1 MLDQT
6 GTVLYV
12 GKARHLKKRVASYFS
27 QSATISPKTRALV
40 AQIAT
45 IEVTVTHTE
54 GEALLLENNLIKS
67 LQPRYNILL
76 RDDKSYPYLYLS
88 DQPFPR
94 LSWHRGTKRGKGR
107 YFGPYPHASAVYE
120 SLSLLQQLFLLR
132 TCEESVFRNRS
143 RPCLQY
149 QIKRC
154 TAPCVGLIDAASY
167 QEEVQHAGLFL
178 EGKNQAVIDILVEKM
193 QTAATALDFEKAAAY
208 RDQIKSLRTI
218 QERQYVSSIEGGN
231 VDIVVAVSDK
241 GIGCVQV
248 LMVRDGR
255 QLGNRAFF
263 PDLPP
268 ISPLT
273 QEGELTLAEEETAE
287 IISLLAAFLPQY
299 YLAADHEIPEEIIVN
314 QAVGEELTILA
325 EVLSTQSGK
334 SVTVHSRVRGTR
346 ARWVEMAVANAK
358 ASLKQRIP
366 SQYRERLD
374 VLRLVL
380 KLEKLPQRIEC
391 FDVSHTFGEATVASC
406 VVFDADGPCHSD
418 YRRFN
423 IENITPGDDYA
434 ALRQALTRHYRKFVS
449 RTEATATSDSLSGP
463 LKEPNRPEILLIDG
477 GIGQVRVAQQVL
489 ADLRLQ
495 GIRIIGVAKGPGRK
509 PGLETLILSADESS
523 LTLPKNSPALHL
535 IQQLRDEAHRFAI
548 MAHRGQRAKIR
559 RTSILEEIAGIG
571 PTRRQSLLR
580 HFGGLEGIS
589 RAGIEDLTTVPG
601 ISRALAHS
609 IYEFFNA
616 RRG

>member
-27 QSATISPKTRALV
+27 QAATVSPKTRALV

-88 DQPFPR
+88 NQPFPR

-107 YFGPYPHASAVYE
+107 YFGPYPHASAVHE
-120 SLSLLQQLFLLR
+120 SLSLLQKLFLLR

-149 QIKRC
+149 QLKRC
-154 TAPCVGLIDAASY
+154 TAPCVGLIDEASY
-167 QEEVQHAGLFL
+167 QEEVQHAVLFL
-178 EGKNQAVIDILVEKM
+178 AGKSQAVIDILVGKM
-193 QTAATALDFEKAAAY
+193 QTAATALAFEKAAAY
-208 RDQIKSLRTI
+208 RDQIKSLRTL
-218 QERQYVSSIEGGN
+218 QERQYVSTEGGN
-231 VDIVVAVSDK
+231 VDIVVAVSDR

-263 PDLPP
+263 PDIPP
-268 ISPLT
+268 IPPLAKEVEPTLEKGSEGAETLSP
-273 QEGELTLAEEETAE
+273 EGIAEVT
-287 IISLLAAFLPQY
+287 SLLAAFLPQY
-299 YLAADHEIPEEIIVN
+299 YLAADREIPEEIIVN
-314 QAVGEELTILA
+314 QELGEGLAVLA
-325 EVLSTQSGK
+325 EVISTQSGK
-334 SVTVHSRVRGTR
+334 PVLVHSRVRGTR
-346 ARWVEMAVANAK
+346 ARWVEMAVENAK
-358 ASLKQRIP
+358 ASLRQRPP

-374 VLRLVL
+374 ALSLVL
-380 KLEKLPQRIEC
+380 KLAKLPQRIEC

-406 VVFDADGPCHSD
+406 VVFDADGPCHSA

-434 ALRQALTRHYRKFVS
+434 ALRQALTRHYRG
-449 RTEATATSDSLSGP
+449 SGHGP
-463 LKEPNRPEILLIDG
+463 SASSGSKLTEILLIDG

-489 ADLRLQ
+489 ADLQLQ
-495 GIRIIGVAKGPGRK
+495 GIRIMGVAKGPGRK
-509 PGLETLILSADESS
+509 PGLETLILSKDESS
-523 LTLPKNSPALHL
+523 LTLPKDSPALHL
-535 IQQLRDEAHRFAI
+535 IQQIRDEAHRFAI
-548 MAHRGQRAKIR
+548 MAHRGQRAKMR

-571 PTRRQSLLR
+571 PKRRQRLLC

-589 RAGIEDLTTVPG
+589 RAGIEDLVTVPG
-601 ISRALAHS
+601 ISRALAQT
-609 IYEFFNA
+609 IYEFFN
-616 RRG
+616 G